1 MPNRRLSEV
10 YHNGKQW
17 QSFQRQFKNTTKIRK
32 CQAIFINLVKESF
45 SLVKGL
51 VKEKSPCDFNAPRI
65 AQNSVQEQFQPHSS
79 AGTSHSRSFQTF
91 RIVGALLKTAIKL
104 GCFPLTIYLS
114 QRSAPSQS
122 WKLCLRLLCA
132 QKHLLMARRSQH
144 RW

>member
-1 MPNRRLSEV
+1 MLSTGNALAFFIIGSIGVPPTFRGINSMEKST
-10 YHNGKQW
+10 NL
-17 QSFQRQFKNTTKIRK
+17 QRQFKNTTKFYK

-91 RIVGALLKTAIKL
+91 RIVGALLKTSNKMSNADGNL
-104 GCFPLTIYLS
+104 SFTSFRCLT
-114 QRSAPSQS
+114 
-122 WKLCLRLLCA
+122 
-132 QKHLLMARRSQH
+132 AR
-144 RW
+144 